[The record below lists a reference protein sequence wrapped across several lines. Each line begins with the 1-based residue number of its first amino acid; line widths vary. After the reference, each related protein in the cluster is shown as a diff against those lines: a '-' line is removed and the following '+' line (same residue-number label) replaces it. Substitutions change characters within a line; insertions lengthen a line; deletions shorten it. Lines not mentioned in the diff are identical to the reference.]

1 MDENEDLL
9 NYLIN
14 AKYIRQQKSKETTE
28 VSTAPVDKLNYE
40 NKNVVPEIGMLAKK
54 GKKKIMKLRKKKEE
68 QEPTFPPVPQRSDDH
83 YLKLDENWD
92 ILELLR
98 SRMKL
103 GAQRYGHGLRV
114 HDNTRKYGTKDDS
127 WEEMCLEELLD
138 ATVYLSGAIIRR
150 EKRQKYD
157 HFRTQDDSVY
167 DEYRKRF
174 HDRSWLLK
182 KEMIL

>member
-1 MDENEDLL
+1 MDENEDLI

-14 AKYIRQQKSKETTE
+14 AKYIRQQKKKEEEEAE
-28 VSTAPVDKLNYE
+28 VDDQPVDKSKSKYAD
-40 NKNVVPEIGMLAKK
+40 KTVVPEIAMLAKR
-54 GKKKIMKLRKKKEE
+54 GKKKIMKLRRS
-68 QEPTFPPVPQRSDDH
+68 EPEFPPTPQRSDDH

-114 HDNTRKYGTKDDS
+114 HDNTRKYGTRDDS

-150 EKRQKYD
+150 EKGQKYD

-167 DEYRKRF
+167 DEYRKRLQ
-174 HDRSWLLK
+174 DRSWVLK
-182 KEMIL
+182 KEMII